1 MHVVVVVGNPKV
13 GSRTRRAAEMV
24 AERLTGTPPAS
35 LLELAELGAALLEPG
50 SPAVQAAKQVVTGGD
65 LLVVASPV
73 FKATYTGLLKL
84 FLDHFAAGE
93 LANTPVVALMLGASP
108 RHALAG
114 EHTLK
119 PVLSEIGGACP
130 APALFLLESTWEAS
144 PELEEWLARASGAY
158 GLGPEGQRSAPGDT
172 LPL

>member
-1 MHVVVVVGNPKV
+1 MNVVVVVGNPKI
-13 GSRTRRAAEMV
+13 GSRTRRAADMV

-35 LLELAELGAALLEPG
+35 AVELAELGPALLEWG
-50 SPAVQAAKQVVTGGD
+50 SAAVQEAKRIVLGGD
-65 LLVVASPV
+65 LVVVASPV

-93 LANTPVVALMLGASP
+93 LANTPVVALMLGASE

-130 APALFLLESTWEAS
+130 APALFLLESAWEAG
-144 PELEEWLARASGAY
+144 PELDQWLDRATVAY
-158 GLGPEGQRSAPGDT
+158 GLAPAGPPPSPGDT